1 MDIYAFARRRFDALA
16 DQAITT
22 MRQIPASGIHGD
34 DAGCQTLLA
43 EWLREVEG
51 GGALAEAVW
60 QMTLDAI
67 IMPLVEALPP
77 AEARLLYMTTEQG
90 AIVCADDPE
99 GADFDLYWI
108 GKEILDWVAKKVEI

>member
-16 DQAITT
+16 DQVIAT
-22 MRQIPASGIHGD
+22 MKQIPATGIHGD
-34 DAGCQTLLA
+34 DAGCRTLLA
-43 EWLREVEG
+43 EWRREVEG

-77 AEARLLYMTTEQG
+77 AEARILYLSTEQG
-90 AIVCADDPE
+90 GIACADDPE
-99 GADFDLYWI
+99 GADFDTYWI
-108 GKEILDWVAKKVEI
+108 GKEILDWVAKKAGI